1 MAAKKKKTKKKKQ
14 TLKITISGPQG
25 VGKSNLA
32 EVLGRTIDE
41 MSFGE
46 GRLPE
51 IWIDGWRGAARHAP
65 LFQDALRQATRIA
78 DVIEIITTNK
88 EK

>member
-1 MAAKKKKTKKKKQ
+1 
-14 TLKITISGPQG
+14 
-25 VGKSNLA
+25 
-32 EVLGRTIDE
+32 
-41 MSFGE
+41 MSFSE